1 MHARYAHMRMRRCVP
16 APTNE
21 HARCLHA
28 RQTWGSVTCMQAT
41 NAGAR
46 THFLSVDPVRLD
58 KLRDAHGIQTDAEFA
73 RLIGVDDS
81 TLRRVR
87 TGATVASNEFLA
99 KLAAAFPHASFDSLF
114 VLRTAEDARSA
125 EAGA

>member
-1 MHARYAHMRMRRCVP
+1 M
-16 APTNE
+16 
-21 HARCLHA
+21 
-28 RQTWGSVTCMQAT
+28 VTRMQAT
-41 NAGAR
+41 TAGAR
-46 THFLSVDPVRLD
+46 THYLSVDPTRLD
-58 KLRDAHGIQTDAEFA
+58 QLRDAHGIPTDAEFA
-73 RLIGVDDS
+73 RRIGVDDS

-114 VLRTAEDARSA
+114 VLHTTEEARSA

>member
-1 MHARYAHMRMRRCVP
+1 MPYKR
-16 APTNE
+16 
-21 HARCLHA
+21 ARCLRA
-28 RQTWGSVTCMQAT
+28 WQTWATVTGMQAT

-114 VLRTAEDARSA
+114 VLRTAEDARSG